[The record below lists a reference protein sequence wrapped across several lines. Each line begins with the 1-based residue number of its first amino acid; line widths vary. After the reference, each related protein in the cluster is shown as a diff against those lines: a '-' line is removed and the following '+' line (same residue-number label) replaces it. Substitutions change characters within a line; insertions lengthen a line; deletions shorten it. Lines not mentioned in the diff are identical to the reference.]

1 MWVLCPASKWFQLPV
16 GICSGK
22 SPSSKQKALSL
33 LDIYLLYVWRKK
45 HQLFD
50 KMSLIPST
58 PGWLADN
65 FIGSL
70 VQKLA
75 EFTVQFG
82 VKDGLQDDLIK
93 LKTSL
98 LKIQFVTSKAENPW
112 IKDETLKQYAKVLVI

>member
-50 KMSLIPST
+50 KMSLIPSA

-93 LKTSL
+93 LKDFPAQNSVRH
-98 LKIQFVTSKAENPW
+98 QQSRESV
-112 IKDETLKQYAKVLVI
+112 DQR